1 MTKII
6 IFRIAVFA
14 IFLTLS
20 YLLSANYQDMI
31 GFALVLSVGLI
42 HGANDLLIIKK
53 NSKFSSNYNQFRP
66 FFTYV
71 GLVFIGFTFF
81 YLFPSFALIAFI
93 LVSIYHFGE
102 QHLEAIPITR
112 ILKNNYRFISIV
124 SHGIILFT
132 IIFVN
137 NINTVNNVFLSFK
150 INFLNSSTLNIILIT
165 ASIVYISTLVINKYL
180 TSFIFS
186 EILFFVLFYF
196 LSLSSTLI
204 LCFSVYFI
212 FFHSILSIKDQVKY
226 IYGSNDNNSL
236 KRYLLNSMPYFI
248 LAIIFLILFYNY
260 TEIHNSDLLPIIFT
274 FLAAITFPHVIVIE
288 KMYRSMK

>member
-6 IFRIAVFA
+6 IFRIAIFIVF
-14 IFLTLS
+14 IIVS

-31 GFALVLSVGLI
+31 GFTLVLSVGLI

-53 NSKFSSNYNQFRP
+53 NSKFTSNYSQFRP
-66 FFTYV
+66 FFIYIGV
-71 GLVFIGFTFF
+71 VFIGFILF

-93 LVSIYHFGE
+93 IVSIYHFGE
-102 QHLEAIPITR
+102 QHLEAMPITR
-112 ILKNNYRFISIV
+112 SLKNNYRVISIV

-132 IIFVN
+132 IIFMN

-150 INFLNSSTLNIILIT
+150 INFLNSYTLNIILIT

-226 IYGSNDNNSL
+226 IYGSNETNSL

-248 LAIIFLILFYNY
+248 LAIIFLIFFYNY
-260 TEIHNSDLLPIIFT
+260 TEIDNSDLLPIIFT

>member
-6 IFRIAVFA
+6 IFRIAVF
-14 IFLTLS
+14 IVFIIVS
-20 YLLSANYQDMI
+20 SLLSANYQDII
-31 GFALVLSVGLI
+31 GFMLVLSVGLI

-53 NSKFSSNYNQFRP
+53 NSKFTSNYSQFKP
-66 FFTYV
+66 FFTYIGV
-71 GLVFIGFTFF
+71 VFLGFTFF
-81 YLFPSFALIAFI
+81 YFFPSYALAAFI
-93 LVSIYHFGE
+93 IVSIYHFGE

-112 ILKNNYRFISIV
+112 SLKNNYRVISIV

-132 IIFVN
+132 IIFMN

-150 INFLNSSTLNIILIT
+150 INFLSYNTLNIILIT
-165 ASIVYISTLVINKYL
+165 ASIVYISTLFVNKHL

-196 LSLSSTLI
+196 LSLNSTLI

-226 IYGSNDNNSL
+226 IYGSNDSNSL
-236 KRYLLNSMPYFI
+236 KKYLLNSMPYFI

-260 TEIHNSDLLPIIFT
+260 TEIDNSDLLPIIFT
-274 FLAAITFPHVIVIE
+274 FLAAITFPHVIIIE

>member
-6 IFRIAVFA
+6 IFRIA
-14 IFLTLS
+14 IFTLFLLLS
-20 YLLSANYQDMI
+20 FLLSANYQDMI

-53 NSKFSSNYNQFRP
+53 NSKFTSNYSQFRS
-66 FFTYV
+66 FFAYIGVVFV
-71 GLVFIGFTFF
+71 GLIFF
-81 YLFPSFALIAFI
+81 YLIPSFALIAFI

-102 QHLEAIPITR
+102 QHMEALPIVR
-112 ILKNNYRFISIV
+112 SLKNNYRFISIV
-124 SHGIILFT
+124 CHGIILFT
-132 IIFVN
+132 IIFMN
-137 NINTVNNVFLSFK
+137 NINTVNDVFLSFK
-150 INFLNSSTLNIILIT
+150 INFLNSNTLNIILIT

-196 LSLSSTLI
+196 LSLSTTLI

-226 IYGSNDNNSL
+226 IYGSNDSNSL

-248 LAIIFLILFYNY
+248 LAIIFLILFYNF
-260 TEIHNSDLLPIIFT
+260 TKIDNSDLLPIIFT

>member
-6 IFRIAVFA
+6 IFRIA
-14 IFLTLS
+14 IFTTFLILS

-53 NSKFSSNYNQFRP
+53 NSKFTSNYSQFRP
-66 FFTYV
+66 FFIYIGV
-71 GLVFIGFTFF
+71 VFLGFTFF

-93 LVSIYHFGE
+93 IVSIYHFGE
-102 QHLEAIPITR
+102 QHLEAITITR
-112 ILKNNYRFISIV
+112 SLKNNYRFISIV

-132 IIFVN
+132 IIFMN
-137 NINTVNNVFLSFK
+137 NFNTVNNVFLSFK
-150 INFLNSSTLNIILIT
+150 INFLNSSSLNIILII

-186 EILFFVLFYF
+186 EILFFILFYF

-236 KRYLLNSMPYFI
+236 KRYILNSMPYFI

-260 TEIHNSDLLPIIFT
+260 TEIDNSDLLPIIFT

>member
-1 MTKII
+1 VTKII
-6 IFRIAVFA
+6 IFRIAVFTV
-14 IFLTLS
+14 FLALS
-20 YLLSANYQDMI
+20 YLLSTNYQDMI

-53 NSKFSSNYNQFRP
+53 NSKFTSNYSQFRP
-66 FFTYV
+66 FLTYIGV
-71 GLVFIGFTFF
+71 VFLGFTFF
-81 YLFPSFALIAFI
+81 YLFPSFALVTFI
-93 LVSIYHFGE
+93 IVSIYHFGE
-102 QHLEAIPITR
+102 QHLEATPITR
-112 ILKNNYRFISIV
+112 SLKNNYRFISIV

-132 IIFVN
+132 IIFMN

-150 INFLNSSTLNIILIT
+150 INFLNSNTLNIILIT
-165 ASIVYISTLVINKYL
+165 VSIVYISTLVINKFL

-226 IYGSNDNNSL
+226 IYGSNDSNSL

-260 TEIHNSDLLPIIFT
+260 TEIDNSDLLPIIFT

>member
-6 IFRIAVFA
+6 IFRIAIFT
-14 IFLTLS
+14 IFLLLS
-20 YLLSANYQDMI
+20 SLLSANYQDMI

-53 NSKFSSNYNQFRP
+53 NSKFSSNYSQFWP

-93 LVSIYHFGE
+93 IVSVYHFGE

-112 ILKNNYRFISIV
+112 SLKNNYRFISIV

-132 IIFVN
+132 IIFMN

-226 IYGSNDNNSL
+226 IYGNNDSSSL

-248 LAIIFLILFYNY
+248 LAIVFLILFYNY
-260 TEIHNSDLLPIIFT
+260 TEIDNSDLLPIIFT

-288 KMYRSMK
+288 KMYRSIK

>member
-6 IFRIAVFA
+6 IFRIAVFTV
-14 IFLTLS
+14 FLALS
-20 YLLSANYQDMI
+20 YLLSTNYQDMI

-53 NSKFSSNYNQFRP
+53 NSKFTSNYSQFRP
-66 FFTYV
+66 FFTYI
-71 GLVFIGFTFF
+71 GIVFLGFVFF
-81 YLFPSFALIAFI
+81 YLFPSFALVAFI
-93 LVSIYHFGE
+93 IVSIYHFGE

-112 ILKNNYRFISIV
+112 SLKNNSRFISIV

-132 IIFVN
+132 IIFMN
-137 NINTVNNVFLSFK
+137 NTNTVNNVFLSFK

-165 ASIVYISTLVINKYL
+165 ASIIYISTLVINKYL

-226 IYGSNDNNSL
+226 IYGSNDSNSL

-260 TEIHNSDLLPIIFT
+260 TEIDNSDLLPIIFT

>member
-1 MTKII
+1 VTKII
-6 IFRIAVFA
+6 ILRIAVFT

-53 NSKFSSNYNQFRP
+53 NSKSISNFSQFRT
-66 FFTYV
+66 FFAYLGVVFV
-71 GLVFIGFTFF
+71 GLIFF
-81 YLFPSFALIAFI
+81 YLFPSFALVAFI
-93 LVSIYHFGE
+93 IVSIYHFGE

-112 ILKNNYRFISIV
+112 SLKNNYRFISIV

-132 IIFVN
+132 IIFMN
-137 NINTVNNVFLSFK
+137 NIDTVNNVFLSFK

-165 ASIVYISTLVINKYL
+165 VSIVYISTLVINKYL

-226 IYGSNDNNSL
+226 IYGSNNSNSL
-236 KRYLLNSMPYFI
+236 NIYLLNSMPYFI

-260 TEIHNSDLLPIIFT
+260 TEIDNSDLLPIIFT

>member
-6 IFRIAVFA
+6 IFRIAIFVFF
-14 IFLTLS
+14 ISIS

-53 NSKFSSNYNQFRP
+53 NSKNTSNFSQFRT
-66 FFTYV
+66 FFAYIV
-71 GLVFIGFTFF
+71 VVFIGLIFF
-81 YLFPSFALIAFI
+81 YLIPSFALITFI

-112 ILKNNYRFISIV
+112 KLKSNYRVISIV

-132 IIFVN
+132 IIFMN
-137 NINTVNNVFLSFK
+137 NIEVVNNVFFSFK
-150 INFLNSSTLNIILIT
+150 INFLSSNTLNLILIT
-165 ASIVYISTLVINKYL
+165 GSVVYITTLVINKYL
-180 TSFIFS
+180 TSFIIS

-196 LSLSSTLI
+196 LSLNSTLI

-226 IYGSNDNNSL
+226 IYGSNDYSSL

-248 LAIIFLILFYNY
+248 LALIFLILFYNF
-260 TEIHNSDLLPIIFT
+260 TEIDNSELLTIIFT
-274 FLAAITFPHVIVIE
+274 FLAAITFPHVIIIE

>member
-1 MTKII
+1 MKKII
-6 IFRIAVFA
+6 IFRIAVCV
-14 IFLTLS
+14 IFIFIS

-31 GFALVLSVGLI
+31 GFAFVLSIGLI

-53 NSKFSSNYNQFRP
+53 NLKFTSSYSQFRT
-66 FFTYV
+66 FLAYIGVVFL
-71 GLVFIGFTFF
+71 GLFFF
-81 YLFPSFALIAFI
+81 YFFPSSALIAFI
-93 LVSIYHFGE
+93 LISIYHFGE
-102 QHLEAIPITR
+102 QHIEAIPITSS
-112 ILKNNYRFISIV
+112 IKSNYRIISIV

-132 IIFVN
+132 IIFMN
-137 NINTVNNVFLSFK
+137 NIDIVNDVFLSFK
-150 INFLNSSTLNIILIT
+150 INFLNSNTLNIILIT
-165 ASIVYISTLVINKYL
+165 ASVVYISSLVIDKYL

-212 FFHSILSIKDQVKY
+212 FFHSVLSIKDQVKY
-226 IYGSNDNNSL
+226 IYGSNDSNSL

-260 TEIHNSDLLPIIFT
+260 TKIDNSDLLPIIFT

>member
-1 MTKII
+1 MSKII
-6 IFRIAVFA
+6 IFRIA
-14 IFLTLS
+14 IFTIFFLLS
-20 YLLSANYQDMI
+20 YLLSANYQDII

-53 NSKFSSNYNQFRP
+53 NSKSTSNYSQFRT
-66 FFTYV
+66 FFAYIGVVFV
-71 GLVFIGFTFF
+71 GLIFF
-81 YLFPSFALIAFI
+81 YLIPSFALIAFI

-132 IIFVN
+132 IIFMN

-165 ASIVYISTLVINKYL
+165 ASIVYIFTLVINKYL

-212 FFHSILSIKDQVKY
+212 FFHSILSINDQVKY
-226 IYGSNDNNSL
+226 IYGSNDSYSL

-260 TEIHNSDLLPIIFT
+260 TEIDNSDLLPIIFT

>member
-6 IFRIAVFA
+6 IFRIAIFT
-14 IFLTLS
+14 IFLLLS

-53 NSKFSSNYNQFRP
+53 NSKFSSNYSQFWP

-81 YLFPSFALIAFI
+81 YLFPSFALIAFLI
-93 LVSIYHFGE
+93 VSVYHFGE
-102 QHLEAIPITR
+102 QHLEAILITR
-112 ILKNNYRFISIV
+112 SLKNNYRFIPIV

-132 IIFVN
+132 IIFMN

-150 INFLNSSTLNIILIT
+150 INFLNSSSLNIILIV

-186 EILFFVLFYF
+186 EILFFILFYF

-226 IYGSNDNNSL
+226 IYGNNNSSSL

-248 LAIIFLILFYNY
+248 LAIVFLILFYNY
-260 TEIHNSDLLPIIFT
+260 TEIDNSDLLPIIFT

>member
-1 MTKII
+1 
-6 IFRIAVFA
+6 
-14 IFLTLS
+14 
-20 YLLSANYQDMI
+20 MI

-53 NSKFSSNYNQFRP
+53 NSKFSSNYSQFWH

-71 GLVFIGFTFF
+71 GLVFIGFAFF
-81 YLFPSFALIAFI
+81 YLFPSFALITFI
-93 LVSIYHFGE
+93 IVSVYHFGE

-112 ILKNNYRFISIV
+112 SLKNNYRFISIV

-132 IIFVN
+132 IIFMN

-150 INFLNSSTLNIILIT
+150 INFLNSNTLNIILIT

-196 LSLSSTLI
+196 LSLTSTLI

-226 IYGSNDNNSL
+226 IYGNNDSSSL

-260 TEIHNSDLLPIIFT
+260 TEIDNSDLLPIIFT

-288 KMYRSMK
+288 KMYRSIK

>member
-6 IFRIAVFA
+6 IFRIAIFT

-53 NSKFSSNYNQFRP
+53 NSKSTSNYSQFRT
-66 FFTYV
+66 FFAYIGVVFV
-71 GLVFIGFTFF
+71 GLIFF
-81 YLFPSFALIAFI
+81 YLIPSFALIAFI

-132 IIFVN
+132 IIFMN
-137 NINTVNNVFLSFK
+137 NINTVNNVFLLFK
-150 INFLNSSTLNIILIT
+150 INFLNSSSLNIILIT

-186 EILFFVLFYF
+186 EILFFILFYF

-260 TEIHNSDLLPIIFT
+260 TEIDNSDLLPIIFT

>member
-6 IFRIAVFA
+6 IFRIAIFT

-53 NSKFSSNYNQFRP
+53 NSKSTSNYSQFRT
-66 FFTYV
+66 FFAYIGVVFV
-71 GLVFIGFTFF
+71 GLIFF
-81 YLFPSFALIAFI
+81 YLIPSFALIAFI

-132 IIFVN
+132 IIFMN

-150 INFLNSSTLNIILIT
+150 INFLSSNTLNIILIT

-180 TSFIFS
+180 ISFIFS

-260 TEIHNSDLLPIIFT
+260 TEIDNSDLLPIIFT

>member
-6 IFRIAVFA
+6 IFRIAVF
-14 IFLTLS
+14 IVFIIVS
-20 YLLSANYQDMI
+20 YLLSVNYQDII
-31 GFALVLSVGLI
+31 GFTLVLSVGLI

-53 NSKFSSNYNQFRP
+53 NSKFTSNYSQFKP
-66 FFTYV
+66 FFTYIGV
-71 GLVFIGFTFF
+71 VFLGFTFF
-81 YLFPSFALIAFI
+81 YFFPSFALATFI
-93 LVSIYHFGE
+93 IVSIYHFGE

-112 ILKNNYRFISIV
+112 SLKNNYRVISIV

-132 IIFVN
+132 IIFMN

-150 INFLNSSTLNIILIT
+150 INFLSYNTLNIILIT
-165 ASIVYISTLVINKYL
+165 ASIVYISTLFINKHL

-226 IYGSNDNNSL
+226 IYGSNDSNSL

-260 TEIHNSDLLPIIFT
+260 TEIDNSDLLPIVFT

>member
-6 IFRIAVFA
+6 IFRIAVF
-14 IFLTLS
+14 IVFIIVS
-20 YLLSANYQDMI
+20 SLLSANYQDII
-31 GFALVLSVGLI
+31 GFMLVLSVGLI

-53 NSKFSSNYNQFRP
+53 NSKFTSNYSQFKL
-66 FFTYV
+66 FFTYIGV
-71 GLVFIGFTFF
+71 VFLGFTFF
-81 YLFPSFALIAFI
+81 YFFPSFALATFI
-93 LVSIYHFGE
+93 IVSIYHFGE

-112 ILKNNYRFISIV
+112 SLKNNYRVISIV

-132 IIFVN
+132 IIFMN

-150 INFLNSSTLNIILIT
+150 INFLSYNTLNIILIT
-165 ASIVYISTLVINKYL
+165 ASIVYISTLFINKHL

-226 IYGSNDNNSL
+226 IYGSNDSNSL

-260 TEIHNSDLLPIIFT
+260 TEIDNSDLLPIIFT
-274 FLAAITFPHVIVIE
+274 FLAAITFPHVIIIE

>member
-6 IFRIAVFA
+6 IFRIAVFS
-14 IFLTLS
+14 IFILIS
-20 YLLSANYQDMI
+20 CLLSANYQDMV

-53 NSKFSSNYNQFRP
+53 NSKSISNFSQFRT
-66 FFTYV
+66 FFAYIGVVFV
-71 GLVFIGFTFF
+71 GLIFF
-81 YLFPSFALIAFI
+81 YLIPSFALITFI

-102 QHLEAIPITR
+102 QHIQAIPITR
-112 ILKNNYRFISIV
+112 KLRSNYRVISIV

-132 IIFVN
+132 IIFMN
-137 NINTVNNVFLSFK
+137 NIEVVNNVFLSFK
-150 INFLNSSTLNIILIT
+150 INFLSSNTLNLILVT
-165 ASIVYISTLVINKYL
+165 VTVVYMSTLVINKFL
-180 TSFIFS
+180 TSFIIS

-226 IYGSNDNNSL
+226 IYGSNDNISL

-248 LAIIFLILFYNY
+248 LALIFLILFYNFS
-260 TEIHNSDLLPIIFT
+260 EIDNSDLLPIIFT

>member
-6 IFRIAVFA
+6 IFRIAIFT

-53 NSKFSSNYNQFRP
+53 NSKSTSNYSQFRT
-66 FFTYV
+66 FFAYIGVVFV
-71 GLVFIGFTFF
+71 GLIFF
-81 YLFPSFALIAFI
+81 YLIPSFALIAFI

-112 ILKNNYRFISIV
+112 ILKNIYRFISIV

-132 IIFVN
+132 IIFMN

-260 TEIHNSDLLPIIFT
+260 TEIDNSDLLPIIFT

>member
-1 MTKII
+1 VTKII
-6 IFRIAVFA
+6 IFRIAIFT

-53 NSKFSSNYNQFRP
+53 NSKFTSNYSQFRP
-66 FFTYV
+66 FFIYIGV
-71 GLVFIGFTFF
+71 VFLGFTFF

-93 LVSIYHFGE
+93 IVSIYHFGE

-132 IIFVN
+132 IIFMN
-137 NINTVNNVFLSFK
+137 NFNTVNNVFLSFK
-150 INFLNSSTLNIILIT
+150 INFLNSSSLNIILII

-186 EILFFVLFYF
+186 EILFFILFYF

-236 KRYLLNSMPYFI
+236 KRYILNSMPYFI

-260 TEIHNSDLLPIIFT
+260 TKIDNSDLLPIIFT

>member
-6 IFRIAVFA
+6 IFRIAIFT

-53 NSKFSSNYNQFRP
+53 NSKSTSNYSQFRT
-66 FFTYV
+66 FFAYLGVVFV
-71 GLVFIGFTFF
+71 GLIFF
-81 YLFPSFALIAFI
+81 YLFPSFALVAFI
-93 LVSIYHFGE
+93 IVSIYHFGE

-132 IIFVN
+132 IIFMN

-226 IYGSNDNNSL
+226 IYGNNDSSSL

-248 LAIIFLILFYNY
+248 LAIVFLILFYNY
-260 TEIHNSDLLPIIFT
+260 TEIDNSDLLPIIFT

>member
-1 MTKII
+1 VTKII
-6 IFRIAVFA
+6 IFRIAIFT

-53 NSKFSSNYNQFRP
+53 NSKSTSNYSQFRT
-66 FFTYV
+66 FFAYIGVVFV
-71 GLVFIGFTFF
+71 GLIFF
-81 YLFPSFALIAFI
+81 YLIPSFALIAFI

-132 IIFVN
+132 IIFMN

-165 ASIVYISTLVINKYL
+165 SSIVYISTLVINKYL

-196 LSLSSTLI
+196 LSLTSTLI

-260 TEIHNSDLLPIIFT
+260 TEIDNSDLLPIIFT

>member
-6 IFRIAVFA
+6 IFRIAIFT

-53 NSKFSSNYNQFRP
+53 NSKSTSNYSQFRT
-66 FFTYV
+66 FFAYIGVVFV
-71 GLVFIGFTFF
+71 GLIFF
-81 YLFPSFALIAFI
+81 YLIPSFALIAFI

-132 IIFVN
+132 IIFMN

-150 INFLNSSTLNIILIT
+150 INFLNSSALNIILIT

-260 TEIHNSDLLPIIFT
+260 TEIDNSDLLPIIFT

>member
-1 MTKII
+1 MAKII
-6 IFRIAVFA
+6 KFRIA
-14 IFLTLS
+14 IFTIFIISS
-20 YLLSANYQDMI
+20 YLLSAIYQDLI
-31 GFALVLSVGLI
+31 GFILVLSVGLI

-53 NSKFSSNYNQFRP
+53 NSKFSSNYSQFWP

-81 YLFPSFALIAFI
+81 YLFPSFALITFI
-93 LVSIYHFGE
+93 IVSVYHFGE
-102 QHLEAIPITR
+102 QHLEAISITR
-112 ILKNNYRFISIV
+112 SLKNNYRYISIV

-132 IIFVN
+132 IIFMN

-150 INFLNSSTLNIILIT
+150 INFLNSSSLNIILII
-165 ASIVYISTLVINKYL
+165 ASIVYITTLVINKYL

-186 EILFFVLFYF
+186 EILFFILFYF

-236 KRYLLNSMPYFI
+236 KRYILNSMPYFI

-260 TEIHNSDLLPIIFT
+260 TEIDNSDLLPIIFT

-288 KMYRSMK
+288 KMYRSIK

>member
-6 IFRIAVFA
+6 IFRIAIFT

-53 NSKFSSNYNQFRP
+53 NSKFTSNYSQFRP
-66 FFTYV
+66 FFTYIGV
-71 GLVFIGFTFF
+71 VFLGFTFF

-93 LVSIYHFGE
+93 IVSIYHFGE

-112 ILKNNYRFISIV
+112 SLKNYYRFISIV

-132 IIFVN
+132 IIFMN

-150 INFLNSSTLNIILIT
+150 INFLNSNTLNIILIT
-165 ASIVYISTLVINKYL
+165 TAIVYISTLVINKYL

-260 TEIHNSDLLPIIFT
+260 TEIDNSDLLPIIFT

>member
-6 IFRIAVFA
+6 IFRIAIFVFF
-14 IFLTLS
+14 ISIS

-53 NSKFSSNYNQFRP
+53 NSKSISNFSQFRT
-66 FFTYV
+66 FFAYIGVVFV
-71 GLVFIGFTFF
+71 GLIFF
-81 YLFPSFALIAFI
+81 YLIPSFALIVFI

-132 IIFVN
+132 IIFMN

-150 INFLNSSTLNIILIT
+150 INFLNSNTLNIILIT

-226 IYGSNDNNSL
+226 IYGSNDSSSL
-236 KRYLLNSMPYFI
+236 KRYFINSMPYFI

-260 TEIHNSDLLPIIFT
+260 TEIDNSDLLPIIFT

>member
-6 IFRIAVFA
+6 IFRIA
-14 IFLTLS
+14 IFTIFIIIS

-53 NSKFSSNYNQFRP
+53 NSKSISNYSQFRT
-66 FFTYV
+66 FFAYIGV
-71 GLVFIGFTFF
+71 VFIGLIFF
-81 YLFPSFALIAFI
+81 YLIPSFALMAFI

-102 QHLEAIPITR
+102 QHLEAVPITR
-112 ILKNNYRFISIV
+112 KLKNHYRVISIL
-124 SHGIILFT
+124 SHGILLFT
-132 IIFVN
+132 VIFMN
-137 NINTVNNVFLSFK
+137 NIDIVNNVFLSFK
-150 INFLNSSTLNIILIT
+150 INFLNFNTLNLILIT
-165 ASIVYISTLVINKYL
+165 SSIVYVSILVINKYL

-186 EILFFVLFYF
+186 EILFFVLLYF

-226 IYGSNDNNSL
+226 IYGSNNSLSL

-248 LAIIFLILFYNY
+248 LALIFLILFYKY
-260 TEIHNSDLLPIIFT
+260 AEIDNSDLLPIIFT

>member
-1 MTKII
+1 
-6 IFRIAVFA
+6 
-14 IFLTLS
+14 
-20 YLLSANYQDMI
+20 MI

-53 NSKFSSNYNQFRP
+53 NSKFTSNYSQFRP
-66 FFTYV
+66 FFTYIGV
-71 GLVFIGFTFF
+71 VFLGFTFF
-81 YLFPSFALIAFI
+81 YLFPSFALVAFI
-93 LVSIYHFGE
+93 IVSIYHFGE
-102 QHLEAIPITR
+102 QHLEAIPLTR
-112 ILKNNYRFISIV
+112 SLKNNYRFISIV

-132 IIFVN
+132 IIFMN

-196 LSLSSTLI
+196 LSLTSTLI

-226 IYGSNDNNSL
+226 IYGNNDSSSL

-248 LAIIFLILFYNY
+248 LAIVFLILFYNH
-260 TEIHNSDLLPIIFT
+260 TEIDNSDLLPIIFT

-288 KMYRSMK
+288 KMYRSIK

>member
-6 IFRIAVFA
+6 IFRIAIFT

-53 NSKFSSNYNQFRP
+53 NSKFTSNYSQFRL
-66 FFTYV
+66 FLTYIGV
-71 GLVFIGFTFF
+71 VFLGFTFF
-81 YLFPSFALIAFI
+81 YLFPSFALVAFI
-93 LVSIYHFGE
+93 FVSIYHFGE
-102 QHLEAIPITR
+102 QHLEAMPLTR
-112 ILKNNYRFISIV
+112 SLKNNYRLISIV

-132 IIFVN
+132 IIFMN

-150 INFLNSSTLNIILIT
+150 INFLNSSSLNIILII

-186 EILFFVLFYF
+186 EILFFILFYF

-236 KRYLLNSMPYFI
+236 KRYILNSMPYFI

-260 TEIHNSDLLPIIFT
+260 TEIDNSDLLPIIFT

>member
-6 IFRIAVFA
+6 IFRIAVF
-14 IFLTLS
+14 IVFIIVS
-20 YLLSANYQDMI
+20 YLLSVNYQDII
-31 GFALVLSVGLI
+31 GFTLVLSVGLI

-53 NSKFSSNYNQFRP
+53 NSKFTSNYSQFKP
-66 FFTYV
+66 FFTYIGV
-71 GLVFIGFTFF
+71 VFLGFTFF
-81 YLFPSFALIAFI
+81 YFFPSLALATFI
-93 LVSIYHFGE
+93 IVSIYHFGE

-112 ILKNNYRFISIV
+112 SLKNNYRVISIV

-132 IIFVN
+132 IIFMN

-150 INFLNSSTLNIILIT
+150 INFLSYNTLNIILIT
-165 ASIVYISTLVINKYL
+165 ASIVYISTLFINKHL

-226 IYGSNDNNSL
+226 IYGSNDSNSL

-260 TEIHNSDLLPIIFT
+260 TEIDNSDLLPIIFT
-274 FLAAITFPHVIVIE
+274 FLAAITFPHVIIIE

>member
-6 IFRIAVFA
+6 IFRIAVF
-14 IFLTLS
+14 IVFIIVS
-20 YLLSANYQDMI
+20 YLLSVNYQDII
-31 GFALVLSVGLI
+31 GFTLVLSVGLI

-53 NSKFSSNYNQFRP
+53 NSKFTSNYSQFKP
-66 FFTYV
+66 FFTYIGV
-71 GLVFIGFTFF
+71 VFLGFTFF
-81 YLFPSFALIAFI
+81 YFFPSYALATFI
-93 LVSIYHFGE
+93 IVSIYHFGE

-112 ILKNNYRFISIV
+112 SLKNNYRVISIV

-132 IIFVN
+132 IIFMN

-150 INFLNSSTLNIILIT
+150 INFLSYNTLNTILIT
-165 ASIVYISTLVINKYL
+165 ASIVYISTLFINKHL

-226 IYGSNDNNSL
+226 IYGSNDSNSL

-260 TEIHNSDLLPIIFT
+260 TEIDNSDLLPIIFT

>member
-6 IFRIAVFA
+6 ILRIAVFT

-53 NSKFSSNYNQFRP
+53 NSKSISNFSQFRT
-66 FFTYV
+66 FFAYLGVVFV
-71 GLVFIGFTFF
+71 GLIFF
-81 YLFPSFALIAFI
+81 YLFPSFALVAFI
-93 LVSIYHFGE
+93 IVSIYHFGE

-112 ILKNNYRFISIV
+112 SLKNNYRFISIV

-132 IIFVN
+132 IIFMN

-150 INFLNSSTLNIILIT
+150 INFLNSNALNIILIT
-165 ASIVYISTLVINKYL
+165 VSIVYLSILVINKYL

-260 TEIHNSDLLPIIFT
+260 TEIDNSDLLPIIFT

>member
-6 IFRIAVFA
+6 IFRIAIFT
-14 IFLTLS
+14 IFLLLS

-53 NSKFSSNYNQFRP
+53 NSKFSSNYSQFWP

-93 LVSIYHFGE
+93 IVSVYHFGE

-112 ILKNNYRFISIV
+112 SLKNNYRFISIV

-132 IIFVN
+132 IIFMN

-165 ASIVYISTLVINKYL
+165 ASIIYISTLVINKYL

-186 EILFFVLFYF
+186 EILFFILFYF

-226 IYGSNDNNSL
+226 IYGNNDSSSL

-248 LAIIFLILFYNY
+248 LAIVFLILFYNY
-260 TEIHNSDLLPIIFT
+260 TEIDNSDLLPIIFT

-288 KMYRSMK
+288 KMYRSIK

>member
-1 MTKII
+1 MAKII
-6 IFRIAVFA
+6 KFRIA
-14 IFLTLS
+14 IFTIFITLS

-31 GFALVLSVGLI
+31 GFTLILSVGLI

-53 NSKFSSNYNQFRP
+53 NSKIKSNFSQFGT
-66 FFTYV
+66 FFTYIGV
-71 GLVFIGFTFF
+71 VFIGLIFF
-81 YLFPSFALIAFI
+81 YLFPSFALITFI
-93 LVSIYHFGE
+93 IVSIYHFGE

-112 ILKNNYRFISIV
+112 SLKNNYRFISII

-132 IIFVN
+132 IIFMN

-150 INFLNSSTLNIILIT
+150 INFLNYSTLNIILIT
-165 ASIVYISTLVINKYL
+165 ASIVYITTLVINKYL
-180 TSFIFS
+180 ISFIFS

-212 FFHSILSIKDQVKY
+212 FFHSILSIKDQVRY
-226 IYGSNDNNSL
+226 IYGSNESNSL

-260 TEIHNSDLLPIIFT
+260 TEIDNSDFLPIIFT

>member
-6 IFRIAVFA
+6 IFRIAVF
-14 IFLTLS
+14 IVFIIVS
-20 YLLSANYQDMI
+20 YLLSVNYQDI
-31 GFALVLSVGLI
+31 LGFTLVLSVGLI

-53 NSKFSSNYNQFRP
+53 NSKFTSNYSQFKP
-66 FFTYV
+66 FFTYIGV
-71 GLVFIGFTFF
+71 VFLGFTFF
-81 YLFPSFALIAFI
+81 YFFPSLALATFI
-93 LVSIYHFGE
+93 IVSIYHFGE

-112 ILKNNYRFISIV
+112 SLKNNYRVISIV

-132 IIFVN
+132 IIFMN

-150 INFLNSSTLNIILIT
+150 INFLSYNTLNIILIT
-165 ASIVYISTLVINKYL
+165 ASIVYISTLFVNKHL

-226 IYGSNDNNSL
+226 IYGSNDSNSL

-260 TEIHNSDLLPIIFT
+260 TEIDNSDLLPIVFT

-288 KMYRSMK
+288 KMYRSIK